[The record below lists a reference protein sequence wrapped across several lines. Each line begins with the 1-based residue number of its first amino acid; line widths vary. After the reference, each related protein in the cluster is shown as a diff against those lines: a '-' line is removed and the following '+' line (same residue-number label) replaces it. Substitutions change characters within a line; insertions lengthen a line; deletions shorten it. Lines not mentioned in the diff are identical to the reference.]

1 MSTPEYLFE
10 RRNKAGSR
18 LIDKITSQRKIIL
31 LLDYDG
37 TLVPIKKKPSLALL
51 SASMHKLLK
60 TLAAHSNFIVIVVTG
75 RSFSDIKK
83 LIGIKNIIYASN
95 HGFQI
100 SGNRIKWIHP
110 GVERNLSNIKKI
122 SFSLNDALK
131 SFPATF
137 VEDKKL
143 TLSVHF
149 RNEKN
154 NFIPVVKKIV
164 AKSIQPFQENIIKT
178 TGKKVIEIRPN
189 INWNKGKAVLKILT
203 MLQHRKNKNSVICLG
218 DDKTDEDAF
227 RALKNKAITIH
238 VGSKRNTQA
247 HFYLYNSKQV
257 KTFLEMILLQ
267 NKIKFPMLSG

>member
-1 MSTPEYLFE
+1 MSTPEYLFKS
-10 RRNKAGSR
+10 RDKAGSR

-37 TLVPIKKKPSLALL
+37 TLVPIKKKPSLAVL
-51 SASMHKLLK
+51 SASTHKLLK
-60 TLAAHSNFIVIVVTG
+60 TLAAHSNFSVIIVTG
-75 RSFSDIKK
+75 RSSPDIKK

-110 GVERNLSNIKKI
+110 GAKRNLSILKKI
-122 SFSLNDALK
+122 SLLLNKALK

-137 VEDKKL
+137 VEDKRL

-154 NFIPVVKKIV
+154 NFIPFLKNIV

-189 INWNKGKAVLKILT
+189 INWNKGKAVLKILAI
-203 MLQHRKNKNSVICLG
+203 LQHRKNKNSVICLG

-227 RALKNKAITIH
+227 RALRNKAITVHI
-238 VGSKRNTQA
+238 GSKRNTKA
-247 HFYLYNSKQV
+247 HYYLQNTKQV
-257 KTFLEMILLQ
+257 KIFLEMI
-267 NKIKFPMLSG
+267 ILSTKNRM

>member
-1 MSTPEYLFE
+1 MSAPEYLFE
-10 RRNKAGSR
+10 SRDKAGVR

-37 TLVPIKKKPSLALL
+37 TLVSIKKKPSLAVL
-51 SASMHKLLK
+51 SASMHMLLK
-60 TLAAHSNFIVIVVTG
+60 TLAAHSNFNVIIVTG

-110 GVERNLSNIKKI
+110 DAKRSFSILKKI
-122 SFSLNDALK
+122 SLILNKALK

-154 NFIPVVKKIV
+154 NFVPFVKIIV
-164 AKSIQPFQENIIKT
+164 AKSVKPFQEKIIKT
-178 TGKKVIEIRPN
+178 PGKKVIEIRPRV
-189 INWNKGKAVLKILT
+189 NWNKGKAVLKILAL
-203 MLQHRKNKNSVICLG
+203 LQHRKNINSIICFG

-227 RALKNKAITIH
+227 KALRNKAITVH
-238 VGSKRNTQA
+238 VGYKRNTKA
-247 HFYLYNSKQV
+247 HYYVDNTKQV
-257 KTFLEMILLQ
+257 
-267 NKIKFPMLSG
+267 